1 MKTLTIFICSA
12 LIAFGQTPPTAAPAH
27 AFPDQI
33 VAAGLNYSQGSVP
46 ATSGFLGY
54 AKLASAS
61 SGIYSYSLVRETSI
75 NLFTTT
81 PATATAPAK
90 SVFSPA
96 VQTQTETGACVFVRP
111 IWSIDSFACGTG
123 GLAAAGGST
132 GFSASGTVLLT
143 KYIGKGFFAGFSV
156 GPSYSAVAG
165 KVSYPV
171 GIVFLYGK

>member
-1 MKTLTIFICSA
+1 MKIAILAILSTAF
-12 LIAFGQTPPTAAPAH
+12 AFGQTTAAPAQP
-27 AFPDQI
+27 FPDQI
-33 VAAGLNYSQGSVP
+33 VAAGLSYSQGSVP

-54 AKLASAS
+54 AKLANAA

-81 PATATAPAK
+81 AATATTAAK

-111 IWSIDSFACGTG
+111 FWGIDSFACGTG

-132 GFSASGTVLLT
+132 GFSASGTALFT
-143 KYIGKGFFAGFSV
+143 RYIGKGFFAGFSV